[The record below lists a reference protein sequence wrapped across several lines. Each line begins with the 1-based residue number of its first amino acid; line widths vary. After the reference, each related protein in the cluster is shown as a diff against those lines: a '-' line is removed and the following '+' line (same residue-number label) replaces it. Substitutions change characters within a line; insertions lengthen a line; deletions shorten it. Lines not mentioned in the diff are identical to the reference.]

1 MSALKKW
8 SDLLAAIEVHREFL
22 SPTHAP
28 YPQYFSVIYMIPYSH
43 LFPHQEWS
51 CPLFPLL
58 SAVHACVYCVFFF
71 CHCNHATA
79 RCSQDGIIGENVC
92 AAYFSQGLS
101 LANYCLDGSQ
111 RFSPITCI
119 FLVSRVD
126 AGQGS
131 ARTVSVVLSLAMAS
145 PMSREVAHSGT
156 FSPIL

>member
-1 MSALKKW
+1 MSALKKGRN
-8 SDLLAAIEVHREFL
+8 LCAAIEVLTDLL

-28 YPQYFSVIYMIPYSH
+28 YSEYFSVIYMIPHTRCSPPGIF
-43 LFPHQEWS
+43 LSFISSSS
-51 CPLFPLL
+51 CHTCMCLL
-58 SAVHACVYCVFFF
+58 CFF

-92 AAYFSQGLS
+92 TAYFSQGLS

-119 FLVSRVD
+119 FLVSRVG

-131 ARTVSVVLSLAMAS
+131 ARTVSMVLSLAMAS

-156 FSPIL
+156 FSPII

>member
-1 MSALKKW
+1 MYFSNSLT
-8 SDLLAAIEVHREFL
+8 SI
-22 SPTHAP
+22 PTHP
-28 YPQYFSVIYMIPYSH
+28 CPPPHQKKKKVLILYSLH
-43 LFPHQEWS
+43 LFLPYMH
-51 CPLFPLL
+51 
-58 SAVHACVYCVFFF
+58 VFIVFF

-119 FLVSRVD
+119 FPVSHMD

-131 ARTVSVVLSLAMAS
+131 ARTVSVLLSLAAVL
-145 PMSREVAHSGT
+145 PMSREVAHSSSYYKFWQVKGLNYVKGT
-156 FSPIL
+156 PHVPLLS